1 MGQLII
7 FIFVMKEIWKYVV
20 NSIALDHP
28 MIASNIKSEVYIKED
43 AIKAIMSDDEFKD
56 FKLKLRQLSCNK

>member
-1 MGQLII
+1 M
-7 FIFVMKEIWKYVV
+7 
-20 NSIALDHP
+20 ALDHP
-28 MIASNIKSEVYIKED
+28 LMASNVKSEVYIKED

>member
-28 MIASNIKSEVYIKED
+28 LMVSNAKSEVYIKEE

-56 FKLKLRQLSCNK
+56 LKLKLRQLSCNE

>member
-1 MGQLII
+1 
-7 FIFVMKEIWKYVV
+7 MKEIWKYVI

-28 MIASNIKSEVYIKED
+28 MIASNVKSEVYIKED

>member
-1 MGQLII
+1 
-7 FIFVMKEIWKYVV
+7 MKEIWKYVV

-28 MIASNIKSEVYIKED
+28 LMVSNVKSEVYIKDD

>member
-1 MGQLII
+1 MGQLIFLI
-7 FIFVMKEIWKYVV
+7 FAMKEIWKYVV
-20 NSIALDHP
+20 NSMALDHP

-56 FKLKLRQLSCNK
+56 FKLKLRQLSCNE

>member
-1 MGQLII
+1 
-7 FIFVMKEIWKYVV
+7 MKEIWKYVV
-20 NSIALDHP
+20 NSIALDYP
-28 MIASNIKSEVYIKED
+28 LMVSNAKSEVYIKED